1 MLTASQ
7 VMKIK
12 TLSAKGDVPS
22 LILFA
27 QKYSKPSIFSF
38 CLFYTISSY
47 IIKKCFLPS
56 FVLTFA
62 LKTLIDCII
71 TCIDI
76 PFSEGLSSSVDV
88 SPKFTVIC
96 VTQRWYEECDNILA
110 FQFQSKTD
118 LRCHGG
124 RTRHLR

>member
-7 VMKIK
+7 VMKIN
-12 TLSAKGDVPS
+12 TLSGKGDVPS
-22 LILFA
+22 LILLA
-27 QKYSKPSIFSF
+27 KKYSKRSIFSSL
-38 CLFYTISSY
+38 CVLSVLYNKLIHY
-47 IIKKCFLPS
+47 KKCFLPN

-62 LKTLIDCII
+62 LTTLIDYII

-118 LRCHGG
+118 L
-124 RTRHLR
+124 